1 MRATPESGAP
11 TTRALRGG
19 VAERE
24 LVERCRQGDEAAFRE
39 LVDQYKSLVFALI
52 ARSVANRG
60 RAEELAQ
67 DVFLK
72 VHKGLPYFRGESKLS
87 TWIYRIVVNAL
98 SQERPDLATASL
110 DDVREGEDQP
120 RLQPVA
126 EDRSFSDLV
135 LKDRLQKAVER
146 LPIQYQVLI
155 NGHYMKGMRYEE
167 LAAALDMPMGTVKTH
182 LHRAKRQLRHLLETE
197 YR

>member
-1 MRATPESGAP
+1 MTATPE
-11 TTRALRGG
+11 
-19 VAERE
+19 RE
-24 LVERCRQGDEAAFRE
+24 LIERCRRGDETAFRE
-39 LVDQYKSLVFALI
+39 LVDQSKNLVFALI
-52 ARSVANRG
+52 ARSVPNRG

-87 TWIYRIVVNAL
+87 TWIYRIVINAL
-98 SQERPDLATASL
+98 AQERPDLATTSL
-110 DDVREGEDQP
+110 DDVRNGEDQA
-120 RLQPVA
+120 RVQPA
-126 EDRSFSDLV
+126 SDDRSFGDLV
-135 LKDRLQKAVER
+135 LRDRLQKAIER

-182 LHRAKRQLRHLLETE
+182 LHRAKRRLRHLLETE